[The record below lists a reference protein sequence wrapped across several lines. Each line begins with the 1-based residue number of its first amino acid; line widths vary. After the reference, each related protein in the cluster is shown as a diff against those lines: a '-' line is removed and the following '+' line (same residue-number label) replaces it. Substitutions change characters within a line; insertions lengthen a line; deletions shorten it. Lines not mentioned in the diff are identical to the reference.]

1 MLPAPN
7 RLRERSEFAS
17 AIRSHGA
24 VRAGSRILV
33 VHANVTDSRAG
44 FPPRVG
50 FVVSKAVGNAVVR
63 NRTKRR
69 LRAAIATEL
78 TGIPAGVDVVVR
90 AQPSAATATFGELSE
105 ALKPLL
111 HKVIRRIGVPQ

>member
-1 MLPAPN
+1 M
-7 RLRERSEFAS
+7 
-17 AIRSHGA
+17 
-24 VRAGSRILV
+24 

-44 FPPRVG
+44 LPPRVG

-69 LRAAIATEL
+69 LRAAVATEL
-78 TGIPAGVDVVVR
+78 TGIPSGADVVVR
-90 AQPSAATATFGELSE
+90 AQPAAAQATFAELSE

-111 HKVIRRIGVPQ
+111 HKVIGRLEVAR